1 MTSLGMACLKG
12 EVTSTFYKVY
22 KFMGT
27 GRDRVTGT
35 AMETLGEHTY
45 CCNEHQFEGFKLL
58 FYLTLGTEIMVYVES
73 TEWPNF

>member
-1 MTSLGMACLKG
+1 
-12 EVTSTFYKVY
+12 
-22 KFMGT
+22 MGT

-45 CCNEHQFEGFKLL
+45 RCNEHQFEGFKLL